1 MNTLVPW
8 SAYGLLLTT
17 TKEISYFALFLL
29 FFKQKFS
36 VIQAQMLAWLRKP
49 VKFGHESATDLQQ
62 TVTGEG
68 ALWWRWTKFIRQ
80 NPPGFC
86 SSAYCTL
93 VVIDGIT
100 LLRGRARCNSAS
112 ENFHS
117 FIIFHKYPCHNL
129 EIAQQK

>member
-29 FFKQKFS
+29 LFLNKTLALFKLKCS
-36 VIQAQMLAWLRKP
+36 PGCGSLRSLGTKAPPICNIVI
-49 VKFGHESATDLQQ
+49 
-62 TVTGEG
+62 GEG
-68 ALWWRWTKFIRQ
+68 ALWWRWTTFIRQ

-100 LLRGRARCNSAS
+100 PSRGRATVHLKT
-112 ENFHS
+112 FIHS
-117 FIIFHKYPCHNL
+117 LYSINIH
-129 EIAQQK
+129 ITI